1 MNRLNKILPPFAPD
15 YSGVCSVLYGLGGMT
30 VIHGPEGCTGNY
42 TGYDEPR
49 WFGADVETVGSGLRE
64 IDAILGNEERLIS
77 QIKEAAK
84 RSKPAFICITG
95 TPIPMMT
102 GTDFKGIAAEV
113 EYETGIPSFGIST
126 TGFAYYDAGASAA
139 MLAYTKKFGKI
150 QTQKEN
156 TIGILGVNAI
166 DFSHREMLYDLKREC
181 EKRGFSVTASLCMD
195 ASPEQ
200 IREICSVSVN
210 LVVSGSGL
218 QTAQYLYEKFEIPY
232 VTGIPIGKTAS
243 DLVFETV
250 KRSAFDHVCRNVI
263 LQPQAAGGRILI
275 LGERVMAN
283 SIRNCLIADHG
294 ISGIQVCSIFTP
306 HPEWMLPGDVHADGE
321 KEIAEA
327 MREKNGALVIGD
339 PLFHRLIP
347 GMQEDTFLD
356 FPIQAVSSKVYRDG
370 QWNLIGERAELFA
383 QEIERKMRR
392 KG

>member
-1 MNRLNKILPPFAPD
+1 M
-15 YSGVCSVLYGLGGMT
+15 
-30 VIHGPEGCTGNY
+30 
-42 TGYDEPR
+42 
-49 WFGADVETVGSGLRE
+49 
-64 IDAILGNEERLIS
+64 
-77 QIKEAAK
+77 
-84 RSKPAFICITG
+84 
-95 TPIPMMT
+95 
-102 GTDFKGIAAEV
+102 
-113 EYETGIPSFGIST
+113 
-126 TGFAYYDAGASAA
+126 
-139 MLAYTKKFGKI
+139 
-150 QTQKEN
+150 
-156 TIGILGVNAI
+156 
-166 DFSHREMLYDLKREC
+166 
-181 EKRGFSVTASLCMD
+181 
-195 ASPEQ
+195 
-200 IREICSVSVN
+200 
-210 LVVSGSGL
+210 
-218 QTAQYLYEKFEIPY
+218 
-232 VTGIPIGKTAS
+232 
-243 DLVFETV
+243 
-250 KRSAFDHVCRNVI
+250 
-263 LQPQAAGGRILI
+263 I